1 MTRFS
6 AGGMGY
12 APAMPRRVPAH
23 DLRHREDFHGRDVG
37 LRELGYHGHDVW
49 TRAQPAG
56 LGEHVHP
63 PGFWELCWL
72 VRGRMAWQVAGEQVV
87 LHGGDCFLSR
97 PGERHG
103 GVGGIMHPGELY
115 WACVDLRRLPGLAA
129 THALAL
135 RRGFKRLRQRRF
147 PADTAVGE
155 AFTSLLGE
163 CRQQRAFAAP
173 ALRAALH
180 RLLISVLRAADGAAP
195 PTVTP
200 PVLRA
205 LELIEDALAKPP
217 RIAELAAATGLGASR
232 FHDRFRAET
241 GCTPAE
247 HIARRRVARAQEL
260 LRRGDSIAAVA
271 TELGFTSRGH
281 FGAVF
286 RRFTS
291 MPPATWLKREVGGT
305 SAQRP
310 KTPEA

>member
-1 MTRFS
+1 MMRFS

-12 APAMPRRVPAH
+12 AQPMPRRVPDH
-23 DLRHREDFHGRDVG
+23 DLRHREDFHGRAFG
-37 LRELGYHGHDVW
+37 LRELGYLGHDVW

-72 VRGRMAWQVAGEQVV
+72 VRGRMAWQVAGEQVM

-103 GVGGIMHPGELY
+103 GVGGVMHPGELY
-115 WACVDLRRLPGLAA
+115 WACVYLRRLPGLAA

-135 RRGFKRLRQRRF
+135 RRGFERLRQRRF
-147 PADTAVGE
+147 PADAAVGE
-155 AFTSLLGE
+155 AFSSLIGE
-163 CRQQRAFAAP
+163 CRQQQRAFAAP
-173 ALRAALH
+173 ALRATLH
-180 RLLISVLRAADGAAP
+180 RLLIGVLRAADGAAP
-195 PTVTP
+195 PTVSP

-217 RIAELAAATGLGASR
+217 RIAELAAAAGLGASR
-232 FHDRFRAET
+232 FHDCFRAET

-260 LRRGDSIAAVA
+260 LRRGESIAAVA
-271 TELGFTSRGH
+271 AELGFASRGH

-286 RRFTS
+286 RRFTGV
-291 MPPATWLKREVGGT
+291 PPATWLQREG
-305 SAQRP
+305 RRR
-310 KTPEA
+310 